1 MPNLNLLRIIS
12 LIFMSFF
19 LLTSCGTV
27 EKLKQIHKPVDLR
40 KEPLDPDE
48 KAKKNIAEGRGI
60 SLKNLGG
67 GGKTTYEFSTSNPLW
82 RATLDIID
90 FIPLTTVDY
99 SGGLIISDWYNDGK
113 NENEAIKISV
123 RFMSNEIRADSLKI
137 QVFKKNCSAQ
147 NNCATNLVVSSI
159 SEELIRSILTKA
171 AELDRDKIKK

>member
-113 NENEAIKISV
+113 NQNEAIKISV
-123 RFMSNEIRADSLKI
+123 RFMSNEIRSDSLKI

-147 NNCATNLVVSSI
+147 NNCATNLIVSSI

-171 AELDRDKIKK
+171 VELDKNKINN